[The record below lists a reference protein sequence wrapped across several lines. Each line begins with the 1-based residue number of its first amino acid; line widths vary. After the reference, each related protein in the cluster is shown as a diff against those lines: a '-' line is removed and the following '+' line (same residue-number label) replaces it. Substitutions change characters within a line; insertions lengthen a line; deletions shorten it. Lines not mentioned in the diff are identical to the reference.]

1 MKRDDERRFVEA
13 RQGDMFGVPFQC
25 EYCWFGNLKKRDA
38 VSSDPLDKLILGYA
52 IRVNLDM
59 MWSRERGT
67 VNGWL
72 SNIRK
77 GRKMSEEL
85 GLAPVDL
92 KIEAWPVCDNQ
103 GFQVAIETLRAS
115 QRPGRNDSSYT
126 QFDTIRK
133 LRTAYAIVNENTV
146 GASGQH
152 NLYKGEHGRMMVLSR
167 NDTDSVLFR
176 KFIQGVEKR
185 MGRLVL
191 QNIGISIDMLLL
203 MLQGYEEELQEKA
216 LIDKQRKRRIIICGC
231 AFVNLFVGA
240 LRGGEVLLME
250 RTEFTSKIK
259 SGKLHPTDPHVLIPL
274 MGRFKGE
281 TGERNLLLPFASV
294 TSSGI
299 EVRLWNERLS
309 KLLVEEGKD
318 KEVGPAFCREDGTVS
333 RSWDINGELTS
344 ALNRVQVLRPDLIPR
359 QIDVEEKFNTYRSFR
374 RGATTRVKVLKIP
387 EDVIELNNRWNKLQ
401 NSGRG
406 LSKLPMSQLYTEI
419 TQALP
424 AKLRFSKSL

>member
-1 MKRDDERRFVEA
+1 MKRDNERRFVEA
-13 RQGDMFGVPFQC
+13 RQGDMLGVPFQC
-25 EYCWFGNLKKRDA
+25 EFCWFGNLKKRDA
-38 VSSDPLDKLILGYA
+38 LPDEPLDKLLLGYA
-52 IRVNLDM
+52 RRVNLDM

-77 GRKMSEEL
+77 GKKMSEEL
-85 GLAPVDL
+85 GLKPVDL
-92 KIEAWPVCDNQ
+92 KIEAWPVCDGQ

-115 QRPGRNDSSYT
+115 QRPGRNDSTYT

-133 LRTAYAIVNENTV
+133 LRTAYSVVSENTV
-146 GASGQH
+146 GASGNH
-152 NLYKGEHGRMMVLSR
+152 NLYKGEHGRTMVLSR
-167 NDTDSVLFR
+167 NETDSVLFR
-176 KFIQGVEKR
+176 KFILGVEKR

-191 QNIGISIDMLLL
+191 QNIGISVDMLAI
-203 MLQGYEEELQEKA
+203 MLQGYEEELQDE
-216 LIDKQRKRRIIICGC
+216 LIDVKRKRKIIICGC
-231 AFVNLFVGA
+231 AFINLFVGA

-250 RTEFTSKIK
+250 RTEFANKIDC
-259 SGKLHPTDPHVLIPL
+259 GKFHPTEPHVLVPL

-294 TSSGI
+294 TSSGL
-299 EVRLWNERLS
+299 EVRFWNERLC

-318 KEVGPAFCREDGTVS
+318 KDVGPAYCREDGTVA
-333 RSWDINGELTS
+333 RSWEMNGELTS
-344 ALNRVQVLRPDLIPR
+344 ALNRVQVLRPDLIHK

-374 RGATTRVKVLKIP
+374 RGATTRAKVLKVP
-387 EDVIELNNRWNKLQ
+387 EEVIELNNRWNKLQ
-401 NSGRG
+401 NSGGG